1 MESEEAAEEMKDTP
15 NKDPVFWLW
24 RGKLG
29 AAAIAVTFMTS
40 RILLVPR
47 KIFRKVEYLMCSLC
61 AAIED

>member
-15 NKDPVFWLW
+15 NKDPVLWLW
-24 RGKLG
+24 RGQLGAVG

-40 RILLVPR
+40 R
-47 KIFRKVEYLMCSLC
+47 KIFRKVEYMMCSLC

>member
-15 NKDPVFWLW
+15 NKDSVFWLW
-24 RGKLG
+24 RGQLG

-40 RILLVPR
+40 R